1 MKRQITLAVAMFIA
15 AVALGTTAFAAD
27 KPFDSRD
34 EGFLKD
40 TAQRD
45 LLMIKLG
52 DYAEH
57 HAESETV
64 KQLGRQVAEDHRQ
77 NRQQVLDLARDNKT
91 DLHQNEKLLPTQQEF
106 YDMITRKQ
114 GIAFDKDY
122 TKWLVAQHSE
132 EIKQFQ
138 LERDHAHDG
147 AVREYAS
154 KTLPTLEEHLKA
166 ARDAQK
172 KVWS

>member
-1 MKRQITLAVAMFIA
+1 MKRQITLMAAMFIA
-15 AVALGTTAFAAD
+15 ALALGRVSPAAD

-52 DYAEH
+52 DYAAQ
-57 HAESETV
+57 HAESQTV
-64 KQLGRQVAEDHRQ
+64 KDLGKQVAEDHRQ
-77 NRQQVLDLARDNKT
+77 NRQQVLDLAKENKT
-91 DLHQNEKLLPTQQEF
+91 DLHQNEKLLPTQQEY
-106 YDMITRKQ
+106 YDMITRKP

-122 TKWLVAQHSE
+122 TKWLVAQHME

-138 LERDHAHDG
+138 LERDHAHDVQ
-147 AVREYAS
+147 VREYAG
-154 KTLPTLEEHLKA
+154 KTLPTLERHLKA
-166 ARDAQK
+166 GRDAQA

>member
-1 MKRQITLAVAMFIA
+1 MKRQITLVAAMFVA
-15 AVALGTTAFAAD
+15 AVALGRTSLAAN

-45 LLMIKLG
+45 LLMIKLA
-52 DYAEH
+52 DYAST
-57 HAESETV
+57 HAESESV
-64 KQLGRQVAEDHRQ
+64 RQLAKETAEDHRQ
-77 NRQQVLDLARDNKT
+77 NRQQVLDLAKNNNT
-91 DLHQNEKLLPTQQEF
+91 DLHQNEKLLPTQQAY
-106 YDMITRKQ
+106 YDTITKKN

-138 LERDHAHDG
+138 LERDHAHDSQ
-147 AVREYAS
+147 VRDYAG
-154 KTLPTLEEHLKA
+154 KTLPTLEKHLQGAK
-166 ARDAQK
+166 DAQA
-172 KVWS
+172 KVWK

>member
-1 MKRQITLAVAMFIA
+1 MKRQITLGVAMFIG
-15 AVALGTTAFAAD
+15 VLALASVSFAAD
-27 KPFDSRD
+27 KPFDSTD

-52 DYAEH
+52 EYASQ
-57 HAESETV
+57 HAETETV
-64 KQLGRQVAEDHRQ
+64 RDLGRKVAEDHRQ

-91 DLHQNEKLLPTQQEF
+91 DLHQNEKLLPTQQEY
-106 YDMITRKQ
+106 YDMITRKA

-122 TKWLVAQHSE
+122 TKWLVAQHME

-138 LERDHAHDG
+138 LERDHAHDVV
-147 AVREYAS
+147 VREYAA
-154 KTLPTLEEHLKA
+154 KTLPTLEEHLKS
-166 ARDAQK
+166 AREAQK
-172 KVWS
+172 KVWA